1 MEVNVR
7 AHSFGLSDRAR
18 EYAESKIG
26 RSVTKLVKG
35 GAPVDVEISEQT
47 KGAGPS
53 LVRVKV
59 AVAIPR
65 SKPAVVTAED
75 AEIRAAIDLAADK
88 IGRALRRTKEKRRG
102 KGRTGPEIAPVDD
115 GPVDE
120 VDELDDNATVEL

>member
-7 AHSFGLSDRAR
+7 AHSFDLSDRSR
-18 EYAESKIG
+18 QYAESKIG

-35 GAPVDVEISEQT
+35 GAPVDVEVSEQN
-47 KGAGPS
+47 KGTGPS

-59 AVAIPR
+59 SVAIPR

-75 AEIRAAIDLAADK
+75 GEIRAAIDLAADK

-102 KGRTGPEIAPVDD
+102 KGRTSPEVAPVDE
-115 GPVDE
+115 PVDE
-120 VDELDDNATVEL
+120 IDDEAETPEL

>member
-7 AHSFGLSDRAR
+7 AHSFDLSDRSR
-18 EYAESKIG
+18 SYAESKIG

-35 GAPVDVEISEQT
+35 GAPVDVEVSEQN
-47 KGAGPS
+47 KGGGPS

-59 AVAIPR
+59 SVAIPR

-88 IGRALRRTKEKRRG
+88 IGRALRKTKEKRRG
-102 KGRTGPEIAPVDD
+102 KGRTSPGLSPVVD
-115 GPVDE
+115 PVSDE
-120 VDELDDNATVEL
+120 DSEGVETVEM